1 MSKMTKVHLDA
12 RRLAE
17 EAGLNVVHLGTSRGG
32 HVEMVVEKEGKTRK
46 VFSPFSSVDQR
57 AVLNQR
63 AFLKRLSRS
72 MAA

>member
-1 MSKMTKVHLDA
+1 MSKFTKNHLDA

-32 HVEMVVEKEGKTRK
+32 HVEMVVEKAGKTMK
-46 VFSPFSSVDQR
+46 VFSPQSSGDQR
-57 AVLNQR
+57 AVQNQR

>member
-32 HVEMVVEKEGKTRK
+32 HVEMVVEKEERLGKC
-46 VFSPFSSVDQR
+46 SPPFHLAINAQSSIN
-57 AVLNQR
+57 AP
-63 AFLKRLSRS
+63 S
-72 MAA
+72 